1 MEFDEANE
9 CVRIIYVYIYFHQS
23 IFYFEII
30 YWNSL
35 RQTSMLELYIYVY
48 FIRVFLIWDNIF
60 EFDEV
65 NEIVRIIYILY
76 QRIFNCDNI
85 FEFDEANECVRIIYI
100 YIYIYVLYYNI
111 FNSDKIFYEANEF
124 Y

>member
-1 MEFDEANE
+1 
-9 CVRIIYVYIYFHQS
+9 
-23 IFYFEII
+23 
-30 YWNSL
+30 
-35 RQTSMLELYIYVY
+35 MLELYIYVY

-100 YIYIYVLYYNI
+100 YIYMYFIRLFLIRIIYSMRQTSFIKVFLMRIIHSNSMRQTNYICIYVLSSKY
-111 FNSDKIFYEANEF
+111 F
-124 Y
+124 